1 VSNRLKWVV
10 TSTCVATLQ
19 LFGMPAWADEEQS
32 SLSEQLS
39 KNANYTFES
48 SLARFN
54 RNYSSDTR
62 HVDDSR
68 IESWNRLQIESKA
81 PLTSGVDLS
90 FKAFGI
96 LSTQEDERHGIFSYP
111 KYRQDRPREFDF
123 TELKIRSANDAYDL
137 YAGKMLHTVGV
148 SNIFSPTNRFNNVD
162 LSNPI
167 HPIEMGVWSTRANI
181 FVGEDTLAVA
191 VVPWQDRVGRPADSS
206 RWLGASS
213 SSTSTDASGSYS
225 GSTPSLSNW
234 NYNFQ
239 ERYDKSNLRYAGY
252 LMHYTGSRSGI
263 DYFGVSHIG
272 PSKYAVLAKET
283 SGTSVT
289 YTKETPQALS
299 LGGGVSTTSGAW
311 SYYGEA
317 IQQNTFAHRDENF
330 LKYVVG
336 VSYRETALAERL
348 GLEEIMPILEQA
360 KEKTSGSQD
369 SSRYLQNSR
378 AVRLGRD
385 TVFFRLSFKKSDKFS
400 YNVYTT
406 RNFVAETSSNTGD
419 RSSAW
424 GIGSEYKFNDSLKIK
439 TDLRVFYGDSNTQF
453 GRWVRNDHFEVGLS
467 YSF

>member
-1 VSNRLKWVV
+1 
-10 TSTCVATLQ
+10 
-19 LFGMPAWADEEQS
+19 
-32 SLSEQLS
+32 
-39 KNANYTFES
+39 
-48 SLARFN
+48 
-54 RNYSSDTR
+54 
-62 HVDDSR
+62 
-68 IESWNRLQIESKA
+68 
-81 PLTSGVDLS
+81 
-90 FKAFGI
+90 
-96 LSTQEDERHGIFSYP
+96 
-111 KYRQDRPREFDF
+111 
-123 TELKIRSANDAYDL
+123 
-137 YAGKMLHTVGV
+137 
-148 SNIFSPTNRFNNVD
+148 
-162 LSNPI
+162 
-167 HPIEMGVWSTRANI
+167 
-181 FVGEDTLAVA
+181 
-191 VVPWQDRVGRPADSS
+191 
-206 RWLGASS
+206 
-213 SSTSTDASGSYS
+213 
-225 GSTPSLSNW
+225 
-234 NYNFQ
+234 
-239 ERYDKSNLRYAGY
+239 
-252 LMHYTGSRSGI
+252 
-263 DYFGVSHIG
+263 
-272 PSKYAVLAKET
+272 
-283 SGTSVT
+283 VT